1 MSMPPPVV
9 PKPEAAP
16 TMHELLQRERA
27 LEKELKK
34 LRDRLAKMALTGAP
48 DSQMLRALEKDD
60 NLPVEEDI
68 AEAADYNSRFVSTKP
83 LEEDSPLP
91 TILLRPL
98 SLQDPLRN
106 KWGLGLGLPSV
117 AKARRMGSKSS
128 AALHAAQLGPQ
139 AQEVT
144 VKGYLRIFGLLPSG
158 VPCQCKVPLST
169 VANQGKMVIGRDPT
183 VAHIVIPEIGVSR
196 AHAILEYIDNQLV
209 ITDNDSTNGLYVND
223 HRLSPYEQRVPLYDG
238 STVNF
243 GETSLRVEIV
253 Q

>member
-1 MSMPPPVV
+1 
-9 PKPEAAP
+9 
-16 TMHELLQRERA
+16 MHELLQRERA
-27 LEKELKK
+27 LERELKK
-34 LRDRLAKMALTGAP
+34 LRDQLAKMALTGAP
-48 DSQMLRALEKDD
+48 DSMMLRPLEKDD
-60 NLPVEEDI
+60 NPQVDDELVEAVDTI
-68 AEAADYNSRFVSTKP
+68 SRFVSIKP
-83 LEEDSPLP
+83 LEENSPLP
-91 TILLRPL
+91 SILLRPL

-117 AKARRMGSKSS
+117 EKVRRMGSKSS
-128 AALHAAQLGPQ
+128 ASHYASQPAAQQ
-139 AQEVT
+139 QEVA

-158 VPCQCKVPLST
+158 IPCQCKVPLST

-183 VAHIVIPEIGVSR
+183 VAHVVIPEIGVSR

-209 ITDNDSTNGLYVND
+209 ITDNNSTNGLYVND